1 MAHDIH
7 EEVQQIL
14 DWAAAE
20 DSIPGIVAEVHDAGG
35 TWFGT
40 AGVADLATG
49 RRRQLGE
56 YLHIGSSGKAFTA
69 ATVLALAA
77 EGRLSLEDPV
87 NTWLPGVMDAGG
99 YDGNKITI
107 RHLLNHTSGLFLTG
121 LAPELQY
128 SIATQPGRVWTTSE
142 LLNLAV
148 SQPPVGEPGERFAY
162 ANGGY
167 YLAGAIIEK
176 VTGNSYAEEVERTVI
191 RPLGQTHTYVRPT
204 TDTRYPNPHPK
215 AYLANVLKDGVDPAS
230 LTPENYASLVENS
243 GLPPIDIT
251 ELYTSWG
258 WAAGGV
264 VSTTEDLSRFLK
276 AIATG
281 GLLPPAQHHEMW
293 TTIANDSVV
302 WLPHARYGLGVI
314 EFDSAGMDGL
324 TVRGVSGTLPGSFTL
339 ALSTDDGQQSVV
351 IHTNIEPKTL
361 DIPIKIIK
369 AMYGVALG

>member
-1 MAHDIH
+1 MARNIH
-7 EEVQQIL
+7 QEVQQIL
-14 DWAAAE
+14 DWAAA
-20 DSIPGIVAEVHDAGG
+20 DGIPGIVAEVHDTDG

-49 RRRQLGE
+49 RRRQPGE

-87 NTWLPGVMDAGG
+87 NTWLPGVLEAGG
-99 YDGNKITI
+99 YDGDKITI
-107 RHLLNHTSGLFLTG
+107 RHLLNHTGGLFLTG
-121 LAPELQY
+121 LAPELQQ
-128 SIATQPGRVWTTSE
+128 SILTQPARVWTTSE
-142 LLNLAV
+142 LVRLAV
-148 SQPPVGEPGERFAY
+148 SQPPAGEPGEGFIY

-176 VTGNSYAEEVERTVI
+176 VTGDTYAAEVERTVI
-191 RPLGQTHTYVRPT
+191 RPLGLTRTYVRPAG
-204 TDTRYPNPHPK
+204 DTSYLHPHPT
-215 AYLANVLKDGVDPAS
+215 AYVTGAFKDGVDPAT
-230 LTPENYASLVENS
+230 LTAENWASMIDPDK
-243 GLPPIDIT
+243 PPVDVT
-251 ELYTSWG
+251 ALNTSWG
-258 WAAGGV
+258 WAAGGI
-264 VSTTEDLSRFLK
+264 VSTTEDLTRFLQ

-293 TTIANDSVV
+293 TMVAGDGAV

-314 EFDSAGMDGL
+314 EFDSAGMGGL

-339 ALSTDDGQQSVV
+339 ALCADDGRRSVV
-351 IHTNIEPKTL
+351 VHATLEPTTL

>member
-7 EEVQQIL
+7 EKVQQIL
-14 DWAAAE
+14 DWAVAE
-20 DSIPGIVAEVHDAGG
+20 DSIPGIVAEVHNADG

-49 RRRQLGE
+49 HRRQPGE

-87 NTWLPGVMDAGG
+87 NTWLPGVMETGG
-99 YDGNKITI
+99 YDGDKITI

-121 LAPELQY
+121 LAPELQH
-128 SIATQPGRVWTTSE
+128 SIAAQPTRIWTTSE
-142 LLNLAV
+142 LVKLAV
-148 SQPPVGEPGERFAY
+148 SQPPAGEPGEQFIY

-176 VTGNSYAEEVERTVI
+176 VTGNTYAAEVERTVI
-191 RPLGQTHTYVRPT
+191 RPLGLTHTYVRPADAT
-204 TDTRYPNPHPK
+204 SYLRPHPTPYV
-215 AYLANVLKDGVDPAS
+215 AGALKDGVDPAM
-230 LTPENYASLVENS
+230 LTAENWASMIDHDK
-243 GLPPIDIT
+243 PPIDVT
-251 ELYTSWG
+251 ALNTSWG
-258 WAAGGV
+258 WAAGGI
-264 VSTTEDLSRFLK
+264 VSTTEDLTRFLK

-281 GLLPPAQHHEMW
+281 DLLPPVQHQEMW
-293 TTIANDSVV
+293 TTVANDSVV

-351 IHTNIEPKTL
+351 IHANIEPKTL

-369 AMYGVALG
+369 AMYGVTLG

>member
-7 EEVQQIL
+7 EKVQQIL
-14 DWAAAE
+14 DWAVAE
-20 DSIPGIVAEVHDAGG
+20 DGIPGIVAEVHSADG

-49 RRRQLGE
+49 HRRQPGE
-56 YLHIGSSGKAFTA
+56 YLHIGSSGKAFTTA
-69 ATVLALAA
+69 AVLALAA
-77 EGRLSLEDPV
+77 EGRMSLEDPV
-87 NTWLPGVMDAGG
+87 NAWLPGVMGTGG
-99 YDGNKITI
+99 YDGDKITI

-121 LAPELQY
+121 LAPELQH
-128 SIATQPGRVWTTSE
+128 SIATQPARVWTTSE
-142 LLNLAV
+142 LVKLAV
-148 SQPPVGEPGERFAY
+148 SQPPVGAPGEHFVY

-176 VTGNSYAEEVERTVI
+176 VTGNSYADEVERTVI
-191 RPLGQTHTYVRPT
+191 RPLGLTHTYVRPA
-204 TDTRYPNPHPK
+204 TDTSYPNPHPK
-215 AYLANVLKDGVDPAS
+215 AYIANVLKDGVDPAS
-230 LTPENYASLVENS
+230 LTPENYASLVETS
-243 GLPPIDIT
+243 DLPPLDIT
-251 ELYTSWG
+251 ELNTSWG

-281 GLLPPAQHHEMW
+281 GLLPPVQHREMW
-293 TTIANDSVV
+293 TMVVNDSVV

-339 ALSTDDGQQSVV
+339 ALSADDGRQSVV
-351 IHTNIEPKTL
+351 VHTNIEPKTL
-361 DIPIKIIK
+361 DLPIKIIK
-369 AMYGVALG
+369 AMYGVTLG

>member
-1 MAHDIH
+1 MAHDID
-7 EEVQQIL
+7 EKVQRIL
-14 DWAAAE
+14 DWAVAE
-20 DSIPGIVAEVHDAGG
+20 DGIPGIVAEVHDADG

-49 RRRQLGE
+49 HRRQPGE

-69 ATVLALAA
+69 AAVLALAA

-87 NTWLPGVMDAGG
+87 NAWLPGVMETGG
-99 YDGNKITI
+99 YDGDKITI

-121 LAPELQY
+121 LAPELQH
-128 SIATQPGRVWTTSE
+128 SIATRPARVWTTSE
-142 LLNLAV
+142 LVKLAV
-148 SQPPVGEPGERFAY
+148 SQPPVGEPGEHFVY

-167 YLAGAIIEK
+167 YLAGAIIEE
-176 VTGNSYAEEVERTVI
+176 VTGTSYADEVERTVI
-191 RPLGQTHTYVRPT
+191 RPLGLTHTYVRSA

-215 AYLANVLKDGVDPAS
+215 AYIANVLKDGVDPAS
-230 LTPENYASLVENS
+230 LTPENHASLVES
-243 GLPPIDIT
+243 SDLPPLDIT
-251 ELYTSWG
+251 ELNTSWG

-276 AIATG
+276 EIATG
-281 GLLPPAQHHEMW
+281 GLLPPAQHREMW
-293 TTIANDSVV
+293 TMVANDGVV

-339 ALSTDDGQQSVV
+339 ALSTDDGRRSVV

-361 DIPIKIIK
+361 DLPIKIIK
-369 AMYGVALG
+369 AMYGVTLG